1 MKIYKTP
8 FIALVFT
15 LCFAQDKT
23 SYEYDNI
30 LLSTALDSIR
40 NQFEVAII
48 YQDNHVRDIFISA
61 TCTECNEYE
70 ALSALLMN
78 TSLIWQKVGN
88 QYIISKNGL
97 KKKRSAINGFIREDA
112 TGEPISYANVF
123 LKDSRYG
130 NVSNSDGYYV
140 ITDIYPG
147 EYTLIVSFMG
157 YEKKEI
163 SIVLGKGKNLRQDHR
178 LVKMPIEADEII
190 VSAERQ
196 KFLDMVEPSQI
207 TLDVREVSAMP
218 AFIEADI
225 FRAIQLL
232 PGVHTLN
239 DFTSALYV
247 RGGTPD
253 QNLILL
259 DGINVYHP
267 FHLGGIFSTFNTDAI
282 KEADFRSGGFPV
294 KYGGRMGS
302 VLMIK
307 NREGNTE
314 AITGKTNISILS
326 SKAMIEGPLPDYKG
340 IKGSWML
347 AGRRTYFDRIVKA
360 GLDIADYVFRDNQ
373 NWEKD
378 LPGFP
383 YYFYDLE
390 GKINLDLNNN
400 HRLTLSSY
408 FGDDIL
414 AVNVENTSN
423 YIWQNEGQINE
434 WKNYN
439 REKIDWRWGNFINS
453 ATWRWLISPELI
465 LKAFV
470 ANSQFRFAINMD
482 DIGSGWDK
490 YAGDTTYY
498 QNENYFDAFDKIND
512 KTLETELT
520 WLPSI
525 KHTITVGYQYK
536 EIDFDL
542 GLISAS
548 GSLQDSGFVLYA
560 DTSLWIT
567 HRPSEQSVYFQDKWM
582 ATKKLSFQ
590 AGARLY
596 RYSLHD
602 TLYFEPRL
610 GLKYFI
616 KENLSLK
623 VSMGRYHQFLTIVNP
638 PDMNFA
644 YVDLWMPIPEDR
656 AASHSDHFVLGL
668 EYITDENIL
677 FRIEAYK
684 KTFNNLLT
692 LNDEKIEFEQYD
704 NWLSVNPFNDFWDTQ
719 GRAHGIEILI
729 KKQTGKIRG
738 WIGYTYSSIEKK
750 TIKHDWYHPN
760 YDRTHALNL
769 VGDWQ
774 WTERTH
780 ASIAITYMSGNPYTP
795 ILGRTENIIYS
806 GYNHHYWSSRYLLG
820 EKNSQRYPPY
830 FRCDVGLSKRKDTK
844 YGAREWYFDILN
856 VTNHMNVLMYFYEYS
871 SRKKE
876 GLKTYKE
883 KSPGIYRF
891 GMPMFPITPTF
902 GWRIE
907 F

>member
-1 MKIYKTP
+1 M
-8 FIALVFT
+8 ALVFT

-30 LLSTALDSIR
+30 PLSTALDSIR
-40 NQFEVAII
+40 DQFEVAII
-48 YQDNHVRDIFISA
+48 YQDNHVQDIFISA
-61 TCTECNEYE
+61 TCSECNEYE
-70 ALSALLMN
+70 ALTALLKS

-178 LVKMPIEADEII
+178 LVKRPIEADEII

-239 DFTSALYV
+239 DFISALYV

-314 AITGKTNISILS
+314 EFTGKANISILS

-347 AGRRTYFDRIVKA
+347 AGRRTYFDRIIKA
-360 GLDIADYVFRDNQ
+360 GFDIADYIFRDNR
-373 NWEKD
+373 NWEKG

-390 GKINLDLNNN
+390 GKINLDLNDN

-414 AVNVENTSN
+414 AINVEDTDK
-423 YIWQNEGQINE
+423 YGWIEEGQKFE
-434 WKNYN
+434 SKHYN
-439 REKIDWRWGNFINS
+439 LGKLDWRWGNFINS
-453 ATWRWLISPELI
+453 ATWRWLISPELV
-465 LKAFV
+465 LKTFV
-470 ANSQFRFAINMD
+470 ANSRFRFAIDLDNKS
-482 DIGSGWDK
+482 SGWDTRT
-490 YAGDTTYY
+490 GEDTTNYR
-498 QNENYFDAFDKIND
+498 NENYFDAFDKIDD
-512 KTLETELT
+512 KTIESELT
-520 WLPSI
+520 WRPNPN
-525 KHTITVGYQYK
+525 HTITTGFQYK
-536 EIDFDL
+536 KIDFDL
-542 GLISAS
+542 GLYSSS
-548 GSLQDSGFVLYA
+548 GGLQDSGFVLQA
-560 DTSLWIT
+560 DTVIWISR
-567 HRPSEQSVYFQDKWM
+567 RPYEQSIYFQDKW
-582 ATKKLSFQ
+582 TVSKNLSVQ
-590 AGARLY
+590 SGIRLY
-596 RYSLHD
+596 DYCLHD

-610 GLKYFI
+610 GIKYFI
-616 KENLSLK
+616 RENLSFK
-623 VSMGRYHQFLTIVNP
+623 ASMGRYHQFLTIVNP

-656 AASHSDHFVLGL
+656 VASFSDHFVLGL
-668 EYITDENIL
+668 EYITKNNVL
-677 FRIEAYK
+677 LRIEAYK
-684 KTFNNLLT
+684 KSFNNLLS
-692 LNDEKIEFEQYD
+692 LNEEKIEIDEFD
-704 NWLSVNPFNDFWDTQ
+704 NLVAINPFNDFWDTQ
-719 GRAHGIEILI
+719 GRAHGIEILV
-729 KKQTGKIRG
+729 KKQMGKIRG
-738 WIGYTYSSIEKK
+738 WVGYTYSSVEKK

-760 YDRTHALNL
+760 YDRTHALNI

-795 ILGRTENIIYS
+795 IMGRKENI
-806 GYNHHYWSSRYLLG
+806 GFDWNDLNWNQRYVLG
-820 EKNSQRYPPY
+820 DKNSERYPDY
-830 FRCDVGLSKRKDTK
+830 FRCDVGFSKRKETK

-856 VTNHMNVLMYFYEYS
+856 VTNHLNVLLYIHVYS
-871 SRKKE
+871 DRKMK
-876 GLKTYKE
+876 GLKMYKE
-883 KSPGIYRF
+883 SDPGIYRF
-891 GMPMFPITPTF
+891 GVPMFPFMPTF